1 MESIRDLRIQR
12 GGKET
17 PMFVTYIIACLIG
30 GDSCNIIVDERGPYR
45 DLQSCK
51 IRSVE
56 MRKSLIKLVGDG
68 KYSFSY
74 ECMNVDIE
82 TSMTT
87 FQTRLS

>member
-1 MESIRDLRIQR
+1 
-12 GGKET
+12 
-17 PMFVTYIIACLIG
+17 MFVTYIIACLIG
-30 GDSCNIIVDERGPYR
+30 GDSCNIIVDERGPYG

-74 ECMNVDIE
+74 ECMRVDAKNDIM
-82 TSMTT
+82 TS
-87 FQTRLS
+87 